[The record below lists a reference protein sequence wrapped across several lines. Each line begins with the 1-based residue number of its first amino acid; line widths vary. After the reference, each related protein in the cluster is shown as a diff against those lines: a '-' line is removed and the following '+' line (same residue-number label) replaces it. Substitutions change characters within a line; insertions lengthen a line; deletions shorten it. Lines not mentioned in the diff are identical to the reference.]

1 MAQLDILTVAT
12 AVFIGNIGTVA
23 LLWCLKHMDK
33 KDERE
38 VPGWAIGGFLLVL
51 LVVAGGFAQ
60 QALLRAETQKAVSY
74 QGALAG
80 QP

>member
-1 MAQLDILTVAT
+1 MAQLDILTIAT
-12 AVFIGNIGTVA
+12 AVFLGNIGTVA

-33 KDERE
+33 KDERD

-51 LVVAGGFAQ
+51 LAVAGGFAQ
-60 QALLRAETQKAVSY
+60 QALLRAETPKARFYPSASTV
-74 QGALAG
+74 